1 MLTAA
6 KEGTFSASSDPCV
19 FFPLAAAGVYPKT
32 RVWGS
37 SEKMLHC
44 FSATAPLSG
53 SSRRGC
59 DNSSG
64 KTTAGSALDSN
75 GNTLT
80 KAVGSD
86 TTTYA
91 WDFENRLT
99 SVTLP
104 GSGGTVTFAY
114 HPFGRRIKKVTPTT
128 TSIFAYDGDHLIQ
141 ETNSPGATVARY
153 QPAQNIDEP
162 LAVLRNG

>member
-1 MLTAA
+1 
-6 KEGTFSASSDPCV
+6 
-19 FFPLAAAGVYPKT
+19 
-32 RVWGS
+32 
-37 SEKMLHC
+37 MLHC

-104 GSGGTVTFAY
+104 GSGGAVTVAY
-114 HPFGRRIKKVTPTT
+114 HPFGPRHKKEKPPN
-128 TSIFAYDGDHLIQ
+128 TSILAHYRDHLLQ
-141 ETNSPGATVARY
+141 ETKSPGATVPRH
-153 QPAQNIDEP
+153 QP
-162 LAVLRNG
+162 